1 MANGRLIDA
10 LEHYTGEADSLEAF
24 VKVATEELGADWVS
38 TIYDVMADAPEDIQE
53 RLAHAFNY
61 NAAIT
66 AWNELQEY
74 LLQETPLDY
83 QETME
88 RIPVLEHWLSFFGAV
103 GEEVVGQLKEKLRVQ
118 GEASHQNTAPLN
130 EPFSSPVAEP
140 VKVANEVSQP
150 ITVTSEQVEHIF
162 SDAPAEPQR
171 MQAVS
176 DYLDGNQQHD
186 MSVRPIETEEPQ
198 IPVMPEPIQENSVI
212 QPVSEN
218 EQNDI
223 VSEIVEMPDVSTVQE
238 DSIQP
243 VETKQVY
250 RTDVFDP
257 IAVSAPAQNNNPL
270 FVESEDAWRIRRM
283 FRQID
288 FIANIE
294 SWISFLCLDLGYTD
308 FYNYRYYG
316 FLVDILDK
324 TIAELQEILQQPA
337 LYDTINIQQVGGVQ
351 ILQNKLLAYQRQ
363 SAEAHERLSDYM
375 PLVREDLS
383 VDDLKKRLGG
393 MDLSDEKEYLGPAPD
408 GFEMIDD
415 PYENMNEDE
424 LKKEYEK
431 IEAEGS
437 LSSVS
442 QESGGI
448 VAQPIS
454 VPQENHVSSVK
465 NTSQTLQNGV
475 QRKMSF
481 TFGMKPTQRMT
492 QTDET
497 VS

>member
-24 VKVATEELGADWVS
+24 VKVAVEELGEDWVS
-38 TIYDVMADAPEDIQE
+38 TIYDVMADVPADIQE
-53 RLAHAFNY
+53 KLAHAFNY

-74 LLQETPLDY
+74 LLQEAPLDY

-103 GEEVVGQLKEKLRVQ
+103 GEEAVSQLKEKLRVQ
-118 GEASHQNTAPLN
+118 GEASHQNTAVLN
-130 EPFSSPVAEP
+130 DPFGSMSEEPI
-140 VKVANEVSQP
+140 KVADEIKDQP
-150 ITVTSEQVEHIF
+150 ITVTPEQIEDIF
-162 SDAPAEPQR
+162 SDTPTEPKNIQE
-171 MQAVS
+171 VS
-176 DYLDGNQQHD
+176 DSLNVVQQND
-186 MSVRPIETEEPQ
+186 ELQQTTESEKTQMPVISEPVQ
-198 IPVMPEPIQENSVI
+198 EEGVSLTESESEQLYEIPIQADEVVI
-212 QPVSEN
+212 PE
-218 EQNDI
+218 DTI
-223 VSEIVEMPDVSTVQE
+223 PTVQ
-238 DSIQP
+238 SAQS
-243 VETKQVY
+243 Y

-257 IAVSAPAQNNNPL
+257 IAVSEPAQNDTPL
-270 FVESEDAWRIRRM
+270 FIESEEVWRIRKM

-316 FLVDILDK
+316 FLLDILDK
-324 TIAELQEILQQPA
+324 TIVELQDILQQVD
-337 LYDTINIQQVGGVQ
+337 LYDMINEQRIGGVQ
-351 ILQNKLLAYQRQ
+351 ILQNKLLAYQKQ
-363 SAEAHERLSDYM
+363 SAEAHERLSDYL

-383 VDDLKKRLGG
+383 VDELKKRLGG
-393 MDLSDEKEYLGPAPD
+393 MDLSNEKEYLGPAPD
-408 GFEMIDD
+408 GFEIIDD
-415 PYENMNEDE
+415 PYENMNDDD

-431 IEAEGS
+431 IEAGGS
-437 LSSVS
+437 LSSIT

-448 VAQPIS
+448 VAS
-454 VPQENHVSSVK
+454 STSGSQENPVPSIK
-465 NTSQTLQNGV
+465 NTSQMPQNGV

-481 TFGMKPTQRMT
+481 TFGVKPAQRVT
-492 QTDET
+492 QTDES